1 MPEYGLSLIRIF
13 SYKDRKLQFCPY
25 MGKYDSEKTRILA
38 YFTSVLVFQ
47 VRETDKIFK
56 WNIVFCEQ

>member
-1 MPEYGLSLIRIF
+1 
-13 SYKDRKLQFCPY
+13 